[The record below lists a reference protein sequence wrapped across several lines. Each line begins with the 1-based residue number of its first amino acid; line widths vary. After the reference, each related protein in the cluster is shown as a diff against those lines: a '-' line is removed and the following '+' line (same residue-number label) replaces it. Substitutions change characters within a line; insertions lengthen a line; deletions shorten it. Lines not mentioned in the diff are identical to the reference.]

1 MLHKALQT
9 HSELEKPQDTEWLH
23 MVLSF
28 LKAYVEHQND
38 EMLIQEVDKV
48 GYVSKL
54 INSLRKSVECLDNGM
69 FCLLVCYRLL
79 TRFRY
84 NST

>member
-1 MLHKALQT
+1 
-9 HSELEKPQDTEWLH
+9 

-38 EMLIQEVDKV
+38 EILIQEVDKV

-54 INSLRKSVECLDNGM
+54 VDSLRKSVESLENGM
-69 FCLLVCYRLL
+69 FDLPSISAGLL
-79 TRFRY
+79 T
-84 NST
+84 